1 MDDVAGVAQ
10 RDVRSPTVVFGA
22 AAAVGALVALL
33 AGVYGRQ
40 HEPAGEATMQWFF
53 TSTLHFK
60 AWMTTLAVV
69 LAIGQVLGGMW
80 MFGKLPLG
88 PAPSWVG
95 PGHRIAGSLALL
107 ASLPVAYHC
116 LWSLGFN
123 PEPGGGRQ
131 FWHSVFG
138 CAFYGAFATKVL
150 AVRSHR
156 MPGWALPV
164 VGGLLFTVL
173 VLIWL
178 TSSLWFFRTV
188 GVEF

>member
-1 MDDVAGVAQ
+1 MTELTGAPERRAW
-10 RDVRSPTVVFGA
+10 SPTMVFAGA
-22 AAAVGALVALL
+22 AGIGAIVAVA
-33 AGVYGRQ
+33 AGVYGGV
-40 HEPAGEATMQWFF
+40 HDATSEPTMEWFF

-60 AWMTTLAVV
+60 AWLTTVAVV
-69 LAIGQVLGGMW
+69 LAIGQVFGGLW

-123 PEPGGGRQ
+123 PEPGGGRR
-131 FWHSVFG
+131 FWHSLFG
-138 CAFYGAFATKVL
+138 CLFYGTFATKVL

-156 MPGWALPV
+156 MPGWALPI
-164 VGGLLFTVL
+164 VGGLLFTIL
-173 VLIWL
+173 VLLWL
-178 TSSLWFFRTV
+178 TSSLWFFRNI